1 MPVSAVVDGVGLNM
15 TVMSY
20 KDNVDF
26 GVVADRDQIEDVWP
40 LVESVKTA
48 LAELEKA
55 VLPKP
60 KPKPQRRQ
68 PAKKAPAKRRTK
80 AA

>member
-20 KDNVDF
+20 RDSVDF

-40 LVESVKTA
+40 LVEGVQEA
-48 LAELEKA
+48 LAALEEA

-60 KPKPQRRQ
+60 KPKPRRR
-68 PAKKAPAKRRTK
+68 AK

>member
-60 KPKPQRRQ
+60 KPKPKRRQ

>member
-1 MPVSAVVDGVGLNM
+1 M
-15 TVMSY
+15 
-20 KDNVDF
+20 
-26 GVVADRDQIEDVWP
+26 ADRDQIDDVWP

-55 VLPKP
+55 ILPMPKP
-60 KPKPQRRQ
+60 KRRQ